1 MNGQLP
7 GDSLQM
13 RALYILGEGGYGRI
27 YGPRERADIAG
38 LVDVYAELQTPESI
52 AAAPEV
58 LAPAEVMLSGWGA
71 PRLDSAFLE
80 AAPNLKLVL
89 YGAGSLRRVVTEA
102 FWASG
107 IPISSAA
114 AANADFTGDFACAQI
129 LMGLKGAWRYALRL
143 REQGVWS
150 REPVAAGLYGSV
162 VGLVSLG
169 LVAQRVA
176 RLLQRHD
183 LKVIAWDPWVDR
195 AVAERMGVTL
205 MESLDEV
212 FREAD
217 VVSLHTPLLDETRG
231 LIGGAQLRAM
241 KPAAVFINT
250 ARGAL
255 VREAELVQVLRE
267 RPDLYA
273 LLDVTSPEPPPPESP
288 LRALPNVVLT
298 PHIAG
303 AQGRECRRLGR
314 SMVDELRRFLRG
326 EPLQHVLTRAGY
338 ARMA

>member
-1 MNGQLP
+1 MKT
-7 GDSLQM
+7 
-13 RALYILGEGGYGRI
+13 RALYILGERGYGRI
-27 YGPRERADIAG
+27 YGPQERADVAG

-52 AAAPEV
+52 AAAPEM
-58 LAPAEVMLSGWGA
+58 LAPVEVMLSGWGA
-71 PRLDSAFLE
+71 PRLDAAFLE

-89 YGAGSLRRVVTEA
+89 YGAGSLRQVVTEA

-107 IPISSAA
+107 AQISSAA
-114 AANADFTGDFACAQI
+114 AANAVITGDFACAQI
-129 LMGLKGAWRYALRL
+129 LMGLKGAWRHALRL

-169 LVAQRVA
+169 AVAQRVA
-176 RLLQRHD
+176 SLLRRHD
-183 LKVIAWDPWVDR
+183 LKVIAWDPYVER
-195 AVAERMGVTL
+195 AVAEGLGVTL
-205 MESLDEV
+205 VESLDEV

-217 VVSLHTPLLDETRG
+217 LVSLHTPLLDETRG
-231 LIGGAQLRAM
+231 MVGGAQLRAM
-241 KPAAVFINT
+241 KSGAVFVNT

-255 VREAELVQVLRE
+255 VREAELVRVLRE
-267 RPDLYA
+267 RPDLFA

-288 LRALPNVVLT
+288 LHTLPNAVLT

-303 AQGRECRRLGR
+303 AQGAECWRLGR

-326 EPLQHVLTRAGY
+326 EPLQHALTRASY